1 MTGPKPVALPLGDTP
16 INEVIFKLKVV
27 LYIIFY
33 IMSRKMLYNFLKNKK
48 RRLIVGYISV
58 EQAIKELQDGKMLVM
73 VDAEDRE
80 NEGDLIFPA
89 QFSSQEKVNFAITH
103 ARGVVCV
110 ALSENLA
117 KKFEL
122 PLMVPKN
129 TSNHETAFTITVD
142 AKNATTGV
150 SAYERDMTI
159 QIFAD
164 DNAKASDFVRPGHIN
179 PLIAKKGGV
188 LERTGHTEGTVDL
201 CRLAGL
207 KEACVICEIVKDNG
221 DMARR
226 SDLLEFCKKH
236 AINMI
241 TISDLIEYRLKNE
254 SLISLIKEEESILA
268 GFKAKKMTFKDH
280 NENEHI
286 AFSFGTLKE
295 CENVKFYL
303 SGSDFELLT
312 SNKFNELLKQIEF
325 LSQKGGVIIF
335 MKNEKQENTQFKNYG
350 IGAQILRYLKISK
363 IKLLSQNTDKEFI
376 GLKGFGLDITSS
388 DFKA

>member
-16 INEVIFKLKVV
+16 INEVISKLEMV

-89 QFSSQEKVNFAITH
+89 QFSSQEKINFTITH

-164 DNAKASDFVRPGHIN
+164 DNANASDFVRPGHIN

-254 SLISLIKEEESILA
+254 SLISLIKEEDSILA

-335 MKNEKQENTQFKNYG
+335 MKNEKQENTQYKNYG

>member
-1 MTGPKPVALPLGDTP
+1 MG
-16 INEVIFKLKVV
+16 F
-27 LYIIFY
+27 
-33 IMSRKMLYNFLKNKK
+33 
-48 RRLIVGYISV
+48 ISIQ
-58 EQAIKELQDGKMLVM
+58 QAIKEIQEGKMLVM

-89 QFSSQEKVNFAITH
+89 QFSTQEKINFTITH
-103 ARGVVCV
+103 AKGVVCV
-110 ALSENLA
+110 ALSEGLA
-117 KKFEL
+117 SKFNL
-122 PLMVPKN
+122 PLMVPNN

-150 SAYERDMTI
+150 SALERNMTVK
-159 QIFAD
+159 IFAD
-164 DNAKASDFVRPGHIN
+164 ENASAQDFVRPGHIN

-207 KEACVICEIVKDNG
+207 KEACVICEIVKDDG

-226 SDLLEFCKKH
+226 SDLEEFCKKH
-236 AINMI
+236 QINMI
-241 TISDLIEYRLKNE
+241 TISDLIKYRLKNE
-254 SLISLIKEEESILA
+254 SLIELIQEEKSSLA
-268 GFKAKKMTFKDH
+268 GFKATKMVFKDH
-280 NENEHI
+280 NLNEHI
-286 AFSFGTLKE
+286 VFAFGKPKP

-325 LSQKGGVIIF
+325 LNKEGGIIIF
-335 MKNEKQENTQFKNYG
+335 MNNEKKEGLQFKNYG
-350 IGAQILRYLKISK
+350 IGAQILRFLNISK
-363 IKLLSQNTDKEFI
+363 IKLLSQNNDKEFI
-376 GLKGFGLDITSS
+376 GLKGFGLDIASS

>member
-1 MTGPKPVALPLGDTP
+1 M
-16 INEVIFKLKVV
+16 
-27 LYIIFY
+27 
-33 IMSRKMLYNFLKNKK
+33 
-48 RRLIVGYISV
+48 GYISV

-89 QFSSQEKVNFAITH
+89 QFSSREKVNFAITH

-254 SLISLIKEEESILA
+254 SLISLIKEEDSILA

-280 NENEHI
+280 NGNEHI
-286 AFSFGTLKE
+286 AFSFGALKE

-335 MKNEKQENTQFKNYG
+335 MKNEKQENIQFKNYG

-388 DFKA
+388 DFEA

>member
-80 NEGDLIFPA
+80 NEGDLIFPT

-159 QIFAD
+159 RIFAD

-236 AINMI
+236 DINMI

-254 SLISLIKEEESILA
+254 SLISLIKEEDSILA

-325 LSQKGGVIIF
+325 LSQKSGVIIF
-335 MKNEKQENTQFKNYG
+335 MKNEKQENTQYKNYG